1 MVSVYPLL
9 LFGGGHIAV
18 DLSRGNFI
26 LSVDDGWIRFMAD
39 SHQVS
44 FIRAIHHKKLCSY
57 TLRIIHECS
66 CNMKLVNKLKKRDK
80 L

>member
-1 MVSVYPLL
+1 MAGLDLWLIHTRLVLYIRDCTMVSVYSLL
-9 LFGGGHIAV
+9 LFGGGHITV

-44 FIRAIHHKKLCSY
+44 FIRASLQEMY
-57 TLRIIHECS
+57 TVGI
-66 CNMKLVNKLKKRDK
+66 
-80 L
+80 